1 MNQLLNIVDSV
12 RKRIKKNKVWALE
25 KGDRLFFFVGAFIV
39 ITIIFFAVF
48 ADVLSPFNPYEING
62 NAVNLPPGSFPYVLG
77 TDALGR
83 DVLSRAIY
91 GARISLLAGLL
102 AVGIATLL
110 GSTLGVLMGY
120 FGGTIDRLV
129 TLPMDALY
137 AFPVFLTAL
146 LIVTSLGGGLLFTA
160 LAVAIALVPKF
171 YRTTRSASIALKEEE
186 FVEAE
191 VSLGAGNMYI
201 IFKHIYPLC
210 FSVIVVVFTVSVA
223 TSILSIAGLGFLGLG
238 VPPPIPEWGTDL
250 NAGRPFI
257 LSGVWWTTMVPA
269 TLIFLTVFGFNLVGE
284 GLNKIFGASLE
295 EI

>member
-1 MNQLLNIVDSV
+1 MYKSRTIVTLI
-12 RKRIKKNKVWALE
+12 KNRIRENRVWELE
-25 KGDRLFFFVGAFIV
+25 RSDQVIFFVGIV
-39 ITIIFFAVF
+39 IVASIIFCAVF
-48 ADVLSPFNPYEING
+48 ADFLSPFNPYEIHAD
-62 NAVNLPPGSFPYVLG
+62 AVNMPPGSFPYILG

-83 DVLSRAIY
+83 DVLSRAFY
-91 GARISLLAGLL
+91 GARISLLIGLA
-102 AVGIATLL
+102 AVTIATVI
-110 GSTLGVLMGY
+110 GATLGVLMGY
-120 FGGTIDRLV
+120 FGGAIDRLV

-137 AFPVFLTAL
+137 SFPAFLTVL
-146 LIVTSLGGGLLFTA
+146 LIVTTLGGGLMFTA
-160 LAVAIALVPKF
+160 IAVAIGLLPKF
-171 YRTTRSASIALKEEE
+171 YRTIRSSSISLKEEE

-191 VSLGAGNMYI
+191 KSLGASDFYI

-210 FSVIVVVFTVSVA
+210 ISVLVVVFTVSVA

-238 VPPPIPEWGTDL
+238 VAAPIPEWGTDL
-250 NAGRPFI
+250 NAGRPYI